1 MCTAIRYQNSGHYFG
16 RNLDLEYSYKE
27 QVVIT
32 PRGRKFTLRSGG
44 DFTTRYALIGM
55 ATVLCDY
62 PLYYEAANE
71 AGLAAAGLNLPGLA
85 RYFAPQEGK
94 KNITPFEFL
103 PWLLGQASDLSQAR
117 SMLEDL
123 NLTDISFAPELPLS
137 PLHFM
142 ISDRTGS
149 LVVEQTE
156 DGLHIY
162 ENPFDVLTNNPPFD
176 FQQWNMRQYANLSA
190 QNQPSRFGAGYPLND
205 YGVGLGAF
213 GLPGDATGPS
223 RFVRAAFHLANS
235 RCDANTGHEV
245 SQFFHILDSVSML
258 KGSTLTHEGKDD
270 ITLYSSC
277 IDLDNGVF
285 YYKTYNNSQVTA
297 IRMDHVDLNSPELF
311 AYDLILEPQIKAGN

>member
-1 MCTAIRYQNSGHYFG
+1 MCTAIRYQNNGHYFG
-16 RNLDLEYSYKE
+16 RNLDLEYSYHE

-32 PRGRKFTLRSGG
+32 PRGRHFALRCGG
-44 DFTTRYALIGM
+44 EFTTQYALIGM
-55 ATVLCDY
+55 ATVISDY

-71 AGLAAAGLNLPGLA
+71 AGLAVAGLNLPGLA
-85 RYFAPQEGK
+85 HYFAPEEGK

-103 PWLLGQASDLSQAR
+103 PWLLGQAANLSEAR
-117 SMLEDL
+117 TMLEDL
-123 NLTDISFAPELPLS
+123 NLVDISFAPSLPLS
-137 PLHFM
+137 PIHFM

-149 LVVEQTE
+149 LVVESVE

-176 FQQWNMRQYANLSA
+176 FQQWNMRQYSNLSA
-190 QNQPSRFGAGYPLND
+190 KNQPSRFGASYPLKD

-235 RCDANTGHEV
+235 SCDDNTEHEV
-245 SQFFHILDSVSML
+245 SQFFHLLDSVAMI
-258 KGSTLTHEGKDD
+258 KGSTLTNEGKNDF
-270 ITLYSSC
+270 TLYSSC

-285 YYKTYNNSQVTA
+285 YYKTYDNSQLTA
-297 IRMDHVDLNSPELF
+297 IRMDRVNLDGSDLI
-311 AYDLILEPQIKAGN
+311 AYDLITEPQIKAGN